1 MNYKLIKFDKNSS
14 GFVNFYD
21 DFSIYGGGILFD
33 VKRVFYM
40 YDVVRDRGFHAH
52 KETRQFFIAISGSCE
67 IVLKD
72 GKEEKSILLD
82 SPYNGLF
89 VDRMIW
95 NEMHNFS
102 KDCILVVLADTHY
115 DENEY
120 IRDYYEFLRIV
131 KNVTY

>member
-1 MNYKLIKFDKNSS
+1 MNYKLIKFDENSS
-14 GFVNFYD
+14 GFVNFND

-52 KETRQFFIAISGSCE
+52 KETRQVLIAISGSCE

-82 SPYNGLF
+82 NPYNGLF

-102 KDCILVVLADTHY
+102 KDCILVVLADTYY
-115 DENEY
+115 DESEY
-120 IRDYYEFLRIV
+120 IRDYDEYLRSL
-131 KNVTY
+131 NVR

>member
-1 MNYKLIKFDKNSS
+1 MNYKLIKFDKNNR
-14 GFVNFYD
+14 FINFYD
-21 DFSIYGGGILFD
+21 DLSIYGGGISFD

-52 KETRQFFIAISGSCE
+52 KETRQLFIAISGSCE

-82 SPYNGLF
+82 NPYNGLF
-89 VDRMIW
+89 VDRMVW

-115 DENEY
+115 NESEY
-120 IRDYYEFLRIV
+120 IRNYDEFLKII
-131 KNVTY
+131 NTL